1 VSLDTGA
8 ILAELRTEAKRL
20 GKFDKV
26 RGHEA
31 KNPPGIKLSLDQ
43 WVRLCRPIPNRG
55 GLATTTALLVV
66 DLRIY
71 NSMTAKPEDDIDP
84 TVCAAADA
92 IVDGLNGNF
101 TLGGLVSN
109 VDIKNA
115 HGGGF
120 LGWTMG
126 YIRMGSPGNVRE
138 YRAAVVTVPMVIND
152 AWAQA
157 ATR

>member
-1 VSLDTGA
+1 MSLDTAA
-8 ILAELRTEAKRL
+8 ILDRLRSEAKRL

-43 WVRLCRPIPNRG
+43 WVRRCRPIPLRS
-55 GLATTTALLVV
+55 GLASTSALFVV

-71 NSMTAKPEDDIDP
+71 DSMTAKPADDLDP
-84 TVCAAADA
+84 EICTAADL
-92 IVDGLNGNF
+92 IVAGLNGNF
-101 TLGGLVSN
+101 TLGGLIGS
-109 VDIKNA
+109 VDIFNA

-120 LGWTMG
+120 LGWENG

-138 YRAAVVTVPMVIND
+138 YRTAVVTVPMVIND